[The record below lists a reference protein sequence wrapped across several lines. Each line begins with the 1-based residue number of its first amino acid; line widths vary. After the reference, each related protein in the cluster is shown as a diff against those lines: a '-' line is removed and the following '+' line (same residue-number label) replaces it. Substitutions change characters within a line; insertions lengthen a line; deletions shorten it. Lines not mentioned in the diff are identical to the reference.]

1 MPPVEA
7 QRQFSDE
14 VEIVIEAEPPSM
26 DYKES
31 FPSFDTFQ
39 PMVEASSFPSMSQD
53 RPHATMLGLGKPGLP
68 QPPAGMPFPPG
79 IQSSEPERYDPAAY
93 NAIAKLSREIIER
106 IVWEVVPDLAERI
119 IREELDRL
127 VEKRRSG

>member
-1 MPPVEA
+1 
-7 QRQFSDE
+7 
-14 VEIVIEAEPPSM
+14 M
-26 DYKES
+26 DYHES
-31 FPSFDTFQ
+31 LPSFDTFQ
-39 PMVEASSFPSMSQD
+39 YQTNAEASPFASTAQD
-53 RPHATMLGLGKPGLP
+53 RPHATMLGVGKPDLP
-68 QPPAGMPFPPG
+68 PPPAGMPYPPTALTPAAVKSTSLAAG
-79 IQSSEPERYDPAAY
+79 VQSTDHFDPAAY